1 VIPKPAVGDLAPEA
15 TLLDR
20 TGASVALS
28 STWQGHPAVL
38 VFLRYFG
45 CPFCQMQ
52 VVGLRADRERFEER
66 TTTVVLIGQGS
77 PEEGARFC
85 DGKEVLFECVL
96 DTEGWVY
103 SDYGLGR
110 GSLRQVFGPASI
122 APFLRANL
130 HAETRQR
137 GLKGGSMMQMPGT
150 FVVDSQGVV
159 RFAHRNRTISD
170 SPRNEHIL
178 QVLAGLDRVSA
189 SSDGRGT
196 SVANGTPGAVGPGD
210 EPRRAAPR
218 TP

>member
-1 VIPKPAVGDLAPEA
+1 VIPKPAVGDPAPEA
-15 TLLDR
+15 TLIDR
-20 TGASVALS
+20 TGGKVALS
-28 STWQGHPAVL
+28 SSWQGHPAVL

-52 VVGLRADRERFEER
+52 VVGLRADRERFVER
-66 TTTVVLIGQGS
+66 RATVVLIGQGS

-85 DGKEVLFECVL
+85 DEKQVSFDCVL

-110 GSLRQVFGPASI
+110 GSLGQVFGPSVI

-130 HAETRQR
+130 HPETRQR

-150 FVVDSQGVV
+150 FVVDSGGIV

-170 SPRNEHIL
+170 SPRNEHL
-178 QVLAGLDRVSA
+178 LEVLAELGRAQESHGLRTPLAD
-189 SSDGRGT
+189 GT
-196 SVANGTPGAVGPGD
+196 SGAVGAGD
-210 EPRRAAPR
+210 EPRRIAPR
-218 TP
+218 AP

>member
-1 VIPKPAVGDLAPEA
+1 MIPRPAIGDPAPEA
-15 TLLDR
+15 TLIDR

-28 STWQGHPAVL
+28 ANWQGHPAVL

-52 VVGLRADRERFEER
+52 VVGLRADRERFEDLR
-66 TTTVVLIGQGS
+66 AAVVLIGQGS

-85 DGKEVLFECVL
+85 DEKQVSFECVL

-110 GSLRQVFGPASI
+110 GSLGQVFGPASI

-150 FVVDSQGVV
+150 FVVDPGGVV

-178 QVLAGLDRVSA
+178 EVLAELDRA
-189 SSDGRGT
+189 PGSDGGGT
-196 SVANGTPGAVGPGD
+196 SVADGTPGAVGPGD
-210 EPRRAAPR
+210 EPRRMAPR
-218 TP
+218 AS

>member
-1 VIPKPAVGDLAPEA
+1 MILRPAVGDPAPEA

-20 TGASVALS
+20 TGARVVLS
-28 STWQGHPAVL
+28 SSWQEHPAVL

-52 VVGLRADRERFEER
+52 VVGLRTDRSRFEEHAA
-66 TTTVVLIGQGS
+66 TVVLIGQGS
-77 PEEGARFC
+77 PEEGPRFC
-85 DGKEVLFECVL
+85 DEKQVSFECVL
-96 DTEGWVY
+96 DTDGWVY

-137 GLKGGSMMQMPGT
+137 ALRGGSMMQMPGT
-150 FVVDSQGVV
+150 FVVDSGGVI

-178 QVLAGLDRVSA
+178 EVLAGLERAVSG
-189 SSDGRGT
+189 SKGLGT
-196 SVANGTPGAVGPGD
+196 SGANGTPRTVGPGD
-210 EPRRAAPR
+210 ERGRIAPR
-218 TP
+218 AS

>member
-1 VIPKPAVGDLAPEA
+1 MIPKPAVGDPAPEA

-66 TTTVVLIGQGS
+66 TATVVLIGDEKQVS
-77 PEEGARFC
+77 
-85 DGKEVLFECVL
+85 FECVL

-110 GSLRQVFGPASI
+110 GSLGQVFGPASI

-150 FVVDSQGVV
+150 FVVDSHGVV

-178 QVLAGLDRVSA
+178 EVLGGLDPVA
-189 SSDGRGT
+189 AGSDGRRT

-210 EPRRAAPR
+210 EPRRVAPR
-218 TP
+218 AP

>member
-1 VIPKPAVGDLAPEA
+1 MIPKPAVGDLAPEA

-110 GSLRQVFGPASI
+110 GSLRQVFGPASFEL
-122 APFLRANL
+122 AGDLSGLRLRAPVQL
-130 HAETRQR
+130 RDQI
-137 GLKGGSMMQMPGT
+137 
-150 FVVDSQGVV
+150 
-159 RFAHRNRTISD
+159 AHCRVLR
-170 SPRNEHIL
+170 PL
-178 QVLAGLDRVSA
+178 QKREKRL
-189 SSDGRGT
+189 
-196 SVANGTPGAVGPGD
+196 
-210 EPRRAAPR
+210 
-218 TP
+218 